1 MADRLTTE
9 IVRDWV
15 VTTTGTF
22 TYKDLFFEKGITD
35 PTNMDYAYVVM
46 KRLCEERLIKAIDGR
61 HGTFRLIDRDAPI
74 LNWKGVKD
82 YKGIDV
88 LWPFELEK
96 FVKIYPRN
104 IIVVGGDPN
113 KGKTAFLH
121 NVIALNW
128 RKHNIALWDS
138 ENSKQELSLRFAE
151 YEDYELWPDDIARE
165 RTKDFADVIEEYNP
179 DGINIIDY
187 LEIHENF
194 YAVGRLL
201 REIRDAL
208 KTGIA
213 IVAIQ
218 KAKGAELPIGRD
230 FSQQIARL
238 VLTIDPGVL
247 TIRKAKSFAQRTVNP
262 NNMKFTFKLKDGAHF
277 EDIQESWM
285 A

>member
-1 MADRLTTE
+1 MVEKLTTE
-9 IVRDWV
+9 IIRDWV
-15 VTTTGTF
+15 VTTTGSF
-22 TYKDLFFEKGITD
+22 TYKDLFFEKGVTD

-46 KRLCEERLIKAIDGR
+46 KRLCEERLIKAINGR
-61 HGTFRLIDRDAPI
+61 HGTFRLIDTDAPV
-74 LNWKGVKD
+74 LNWKGVTD
-82 YKGIDV
+82 YSGIDM

-96 FVKIYPRN
+96 FVKIHPRN
-104 IIVVGGDPN
+104 VIVVGGDPN

-128 RKHNIALWDS
+128 RKHNILLLDS
-138 ENSKQELSLRFAE
+138 ENSKQELALRFSL

-165 RTKDFADVIEEYNP
+165 RSKDFGDAIEEYNP
-179 DGINIIDY
+179 DGINIVDY

-194 YAVGRLL
+194 YAVGKYL

-208 KTGIA
+208 TTGIA

-238 VLTIDPGVL
+238 VLTIDPGIL
-247 TIRKAKSFAQRTVNP
+247 TIRKVKSFAQRNVNP
-262 NNMKFTFKLKDGAHF
+262 NNMKFKFKLEDGAHF
-277 EDIQESWM
+277 TGIEESWM

>member
-1 MADRLTTE
+1 MAEKLTTE

-35 PTNMDYAYVVM
+35 PVNMDYAYVVM
-46 KRLCEERLIKAIDGR
+46 KRLCDERLIKSINGR

-74 LNWKGVKD
+74 LNWKGVEN
-82 YKGIDV
+82 YKGIDL

-165 RTKDFADVIEEYNP
+165 RSKDFADVIEEYNP

-187 LEIHENF
+187 LEITENF
-194 YAVGRLL
+194 YAVGKYL

-238 VLTIDPGVL
+238 VLTIDPGIL
-247 TIRKAKSFAQRTVNP
+247 TIRKAKSFAQRNVNP
-262 NNMKFTFKLKDGAHF
+262 NNMRFSFDLKDGAHF
-277 EDIQESWM
+277 TNIQESWM

>member
-1 MADRLTTE
+1 MAEKITTE
-9 IVRDWV
+9 VIRDWV
-15 VTTTGTF
+15 VATTGTF

-35 PTNMDYAYVVM
+35 PANMDYVYVVM
-46 KRLCEERLIKAIDGR
+46 KRLCGERLIKAINGR
-61 HGTFRLIDRDAPI
+61 HGSFRLLDKDAPI

-82 YKGIDV
+82 YTGVDM

-96 FVKIYPRN
+96 FVKIHPRN
-104 IIVVGGDPN
+104 VIVVGGDPN

-121 NVIALNW
+121 NVISLNW

-138 ENSKQELSLRFAE
+138 ENSKQELAIRFAE
-151 YEDYELWPDDIARE
+151 YEDYGLWPDDIARE
-165 RTKDFADVIEEYNP
+165 RSKDFADVIEEYNP

-187 LEIHENF
+187 LEITENF
-194 YAVGRLL
+194 YAVGKFL

-208 KTGIA
+208 GKGRA

-238 VLTIDPGVL
+238 VLTIDPGIL
-247 TIRKAKSFAQRTVNP
+247 TIRKAKSFAQRNVNP
-262 NNMKFTFKLKDGAHF
+262 NNMKFSFKLKDGAHF
-277 EDIQESWM
+277 TDIEESWM